1 MSVAFTAVKR
11 KPIAAK
17 RSVAL
22 GYSRE
27 NMLWTQ
33 GHDGRS
39 QIPLCS
45 EHMLHSPLPR
55 RREEQTS
62 PATPALHCQPCCSFG
77 RCLKSAAPSSAHTPG
92 HNLAQHSS
100 SPKPRSISIQQ
111 MALSK
116 MPLSSRGQ
124 ENGTK
129 LTWKSPSYPGE
140 EETISILAPQMLPSH
155 VKDCTDTHRTR
166 FLTGC
171 KAQGKEFSLTFG
183 VPTTKNWSTT
193 WKMAKRP
200 QQLSARIEVSTQLT
214 AGCTPPHKL
223 PELTSALQKEDQ
235 QAQCW
240 LQGRMPPGPLL
251 HFFVHGILLITD
263 MAHSKTNTIIASR
276 GDMQA

>member
-1 MSVAFTAVKR
+1 MVSPSFR
-11 KPIAAK
+11 KANKKSSSIPNNITSHLLSNRNQRKATC
-17 RSVAL
+17 SQ
-22 GYSRE
+22 
-27 NMLWTQ
+27 Q
-33 GHDGRS
+33 GGDVCGIHCRQKKTNSCKEKCSFGILKGKHAHDGRS

-129 LTWKSPSYPGE
+129 LT
-140 EETISILAPQMLPSH
+140 
-155 VKDCTDTHRTR
+155 
-166 FLTGC
+166 
-171 KAQGKEFSLTFG
+171 
-183 VPTTKNWSTT
+183 
-193 WKMAKRP
+193 
-200 QQLSARIEVSTQLT
+200 
-214 AGCTPPHKL
+214 
-223 PELTSALQKEDQ
+223 
-235 QAQCW
+235 
-240 LQGRMPPGPLL
+240 
-251 HFFVHGILLITD
+251 
-263 MAHSKTNTIIASR
+263 
-276 GDMQA
+276 